1 MEVKASEAVAA
12 VAVSVMKVVSVATE
26 VKVARTEVTEGR
38 QEWLSNSC
46 SEDGMLAQTMVHS
59 EVLVVLVV
67 EREEEEEVFLAE
79 ADTALE
85 AEVTDE
91 EKDEEKDVKEAT
103 LAAVEEAME
112 THEVAIP
119 SLVICGDLVKNA
131 LNE

>member
-1 MEVKASEAVAA
+1 
-12 VAVSVMKVVSVATE
+12 
-26 VKVARTEVTEGR
+26 
-38 QEWLSNSC
+38 
-46 SEDGMLAQTMVHS
+46 MLAQTMVHS

-67 EREEEEEVFLAE
+67 EREEEEEEVFLAE

-119 SLVICGDLVKNA
+119 SLV
-131 LNE
+131 E